1 MKDCAFQS
9 PTGDIPDVVF
19 TNTYINQWKWQRSF
33 VLFKYQPGTW
43 DECRRMIEEM
53 QQSELPDKRLFL
65 FNEEEEFNKYLK
77 TEDTLSGLLNF
88 ASLVCLL
95 IAIFGIYSQ
104 ITLACEQRRKEIAIR
119 KVNGATVSV
128 ILRMFLR
135 EYMLLLGVSALVAF
149 PITYAVMKHWLETYN
164 RQTDIGIWPFIC
176 VLIILACVVIG
187 SIGWRVWKAANENP
201 ADVVKSE

>member
-1 MKDCAFQS
+1 M
-9 PTGDIPDVVF
+9 
-19 TNTYINQWKWQRSF
+19 
-33 VLFKYQPGTW
+33 
-43 DECRRMIEEM
+43 
-53 QQSELPDKRLFL
+53 
-65 FNEEEEFNKYLK
+65 K

-176 VLIILACVVIG
+176 VLIILAWVVIG